1 MIHTRVGRVGGLGCV
16 LQWRGPSRWKRVQC
30 SGRGTGDGR
39 MGSGSRKTGHG
50 ETGSHNT
57 GHGGTSPHNTGDGE
71 RARIGRVMGNGL
83 A

>member
-57 GHGGTSPHNTGDGE
+57 GHGETGFHEQLTLFNDHHSFDTQHTF
-71 RARIGRVMGNGL
+71 
-83 A
+83 